1 MKKRTNRIIIGVL
14 AVITLFMMTA
24 VAVPYFFKDQLTLT
38 NVQADTPSNWKEL
51 DIKKFDKIAVAGSW
65 SVRISQG
72 TEYSVKVQAPAELV
86 AKSCSVENGELIIN
100 KYTGDITPTPRIEI
114 IMPTLESIHV
124 FGASEIRVSN
134 FNGEK
139 HPFALTVEGATS
151 FRADNST
158 FANVDVECQGASSI
172 VFRSCLITAAVV
184 NVSGAS
190 NVEIERMDGGE
201 LSGSL
206 NGVASLRY
214 SGKVS
219 GNKIK
224 TTGLAAVKQN

>member
-1 MKKRTNRIIIGVL
+1 MRKRTNKIIIGVL

-24 VAVPYFFKDQLTLT
+24 VALPYFFKDHLTLT
-38 NVQADTPSNWKEL
+38 NVQADTPSSWKEL
-51 DIKKFDKIAVAGSW
+51 DVKKFDKITVAGSW

-86 AKSCSVENGELIIN
+86 AKSCTLENGELIIN
-100 KYTGDITPTPRIEI
+100 KYDGDITPTPRIEI
-114 IMPTLESIHV
+114 TMPTLESIHV
-124 FGASEIRVSN
+124 LGASEIHVSN
-134 FNGEK
+134 FNAEK
-139 HPFALTVEGATS
+139 RPFALTVEGATS

-158 FANVDVECQGASSI
+158 FANLDIACQGASSI

-190 NVEIERMDGGE
+190 NVELERMDGGE

-214 SGKVS
+214 SGNIS
-219 GNKIK
+219 ANKIK
-224 TTGLAAVKQN
+224 TTGLAVVKQN